1 MFKRVVWFT
10 VGAATGAGA
19 SVYGYV
25 RLREASGRLAPD
37 RVADTFV
44 GTARTLGDGARSV
57 GLAVGDSVR
66 EAVGQGR
73 AAMVDAEAR
82 ITAELDARPRAI
94 RRLGELGLAAGPRP
108 LVRDLSPDGR
118 VRRAQ

>member
-1 MFKRVVWFT
+1 
-10 VGAATGAGA
+10 
-19 SVYGYV
+19 
-25 RLREASGRLAPD
+25 
-37 RVADTFV
+37 
-44 GTARTLGDGARSV
+44 
-57 GLAVGDSVR
+57 VR

-82 ITAELDARPRAI
+82 ITAELDARPSAI

-108 LVRDLSPDGR
+108 LGRDLSPDGR